1 MTDSVFPGKIA
12 VMGGGSW
19 ATAQASLL
27 LRNCGSIVWYMR
39 RQDRIDEFR
48 RLGHNPVYLSDV
60 AFDTSRIAFTTDINL
75 ACSEADTLLMVMP
88 SPYLK
93 SHLDKITVDLSGKN
107 IVSAIKGMVP
117 DGDTLISRYMV
128 SRFGVSP
135 DRVLV
140 VGGPCHAEEVALGR
154 SSYLTIGCSNPERAA
169 LYAAKI
175 RGKALSTVISTDVE
189 GIEIASVLK
198 NIYAIAAGIVHGL
211 KMGDNF
217 LAVLVSNAIR
227 EMERFMAVAVPRNRE
242 ICRSAYL
249 GDLLVTSYSR
259 FSRNHNFGS
268 MIGRG
273 YSVKAARMEM
283 EQTAEGYFGTACIH
297 NVNSRLG
304 VDMPLLDTVYA
315 ILYEGANAECA
326 VRMLA
331 GRLT

>member
-1 MTDSVFPGKIA
+1 
-12 VMGGGSW
+12 MGGGTW

-27 LRNCGSIVWYMR
+27 LRNCESIVWYMR
-39 RQDRIDEFR
+39 RDDRIEEFR

-60 AFDTSRIAFTTDINL
+60 TFDTSRIAFTSDINL

-88 SPYLK
+88 SPYLL
-93 SHLDKITVDLSGKN
+93 SHLDKINVDLSEKN
-107 IVSAIKGMVP
+107 IVSAIKGIVP
-117 DGDTLISRYMV
+117 DGDTIISRYMV
-128 SRFGVSP
+128 RRFGVEP

-154 SSYLTIGCSNPERAA
+154 PSYLTIGCRDAERAA

-189 GIEIASVLK
+189 GIEYGSVLK

-227 EMERFMAVAVPRNRE
+227 EMERFISVAAPRERS
-242 ICRSAYL
+242 ICDSAYL
-249 GDLLVTSYSR
+249 GDLLVTCYSR
-259 FSRNHNFGS
+259 FSRNHNFGAL
-268 MIGRG
+268 IGRG

-283 EQTAEGYFGTACIH
+283 EQTAEGYFGTACI
-297 NVNSRLG
+297 NRLNG
-304 VDMPLLDTVYA
+304 ILGIDMPLLSTVNA
-315 ILYEGANAECA
+315 ILYDGANAERAMRA
-326 VRMLA
+326 VA
-331 GRLT
+331 TQLT

>member
-1 MTDSVFPGKIA
+1 MESPFPGKIA

-27 LRNCGSIVWYMR
+27 LKNCESIVWYMR

-60 AFDTSRIAFTTDINL
+60 AFDTSRIAFTSDINL
-75 ACSEADTLLMVMP
+75 ACNEADTLLMVMP
-88 SPYLK
+88 SPYLLG
-93 SHLDKITVDLSGKN
+93 HLDKISVNLSDKN

-128 SRFGVSP
+128 RRFGVDP

-154 SSYLTIGCSNPERAA
+154 SSYLTIGCNNAERAA
-169 LYAAKI
+169 LYASRI
-175 RGKALSTVISTDVE
+175 RGKALNTVISTDVE
-189 GIEIASVLK
+189 GIEYASVLK
-198 NIYAIAAGIVHGL
+198 NVYAIAAGIVHGL

-227 EMERFMAVAVPRNRE
+227 EMERFMAVASPRQRS
-242 ICRSAYL
+242 ICDSAYL

-259 FSRNHNFGS
+259 FSRNHNFGA

-283 EQTAEGYFGTACIH
+283 EQTAEGYFGTACI
-297 NVNSRLG
+297 RRTAALLG
-304 VDMPLLDTVYA
+304 VDMPLLHTVNA
-315 ILYEGANAECA
+315 ILYDGANAERA
-326 VRMLA
+326 IRMLA
-331 GRLT
+331 NELT